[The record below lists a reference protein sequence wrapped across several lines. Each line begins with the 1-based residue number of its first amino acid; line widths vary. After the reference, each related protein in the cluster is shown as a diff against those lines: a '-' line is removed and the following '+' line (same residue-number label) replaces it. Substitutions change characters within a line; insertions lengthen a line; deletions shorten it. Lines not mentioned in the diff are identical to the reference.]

1 MVLASHKGYNNI
13 IYNIYD
19 LNLHMYHYYYI
30 CILSIY
36 IYILYQDLPSGY
48 VLEPYRV
55 FLKGLY
61 TFRHPL
67 AEPKNTTG
75 YGDNDVDSTIFGR
88 DGWR

>member
-1 MVLASHKGYNNI
+1 MHI
-13 IYNIYD
+13 INIYI
-19 LNLHMYHYYYI
+19 YI
-30 CILSIY
+30 YTY

-75 YGDNDVDSTIFGR
+75 YGDNDVDSTIFWR
-88 DGWR
+88 DGWRRAEQQKL